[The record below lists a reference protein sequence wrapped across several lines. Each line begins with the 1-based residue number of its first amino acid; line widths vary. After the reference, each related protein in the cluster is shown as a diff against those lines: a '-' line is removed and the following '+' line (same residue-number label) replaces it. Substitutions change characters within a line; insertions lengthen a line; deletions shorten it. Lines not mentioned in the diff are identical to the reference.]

1 MAVSYLAEVYRE
13 RAEACFT
20 LAKTANDAS
29 SRSAFEKLGRE
40 MIEAAEAV
48 EPTTPK
54 VCPFSRSRRQESD
67 RVEHSVPARLEAISN
82 ELVGDEARQQIW

>member
-20 LAKTANDAS
+20 LAKAANDAS
-29 SRSAFEKLGRE
+29 SRSAFEKLGCE

-54 VCPFSRSRRQESD
+54 VPVQP
-67 RVEHSVPARLEAISN
+67 VAPAGE
-82 ELVGDEARQQIW
+82 